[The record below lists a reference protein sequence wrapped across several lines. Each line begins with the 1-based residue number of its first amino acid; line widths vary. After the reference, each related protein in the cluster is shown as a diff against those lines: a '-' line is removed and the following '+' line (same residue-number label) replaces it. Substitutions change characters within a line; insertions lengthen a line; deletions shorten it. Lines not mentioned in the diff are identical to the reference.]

1 MNLKKVYIHFPMVIL
16 SVEWIIVLY
25 LHYHNPYNF
34 MTMSIDTLYI
44 ILIGLAFI
52 VLGYYT
58 FGSFYVSEPDKL
70 PGDSYK
76 VDINEALLGKILL
89 LLSFLAFLGLMIIAI
104 EVAKITNNFKLYFD
118 NPIVVRGLIVQMQEG
133 EIASVSYTRYKLGVY
148 LFSLVK
154 PLATIGG
161 FMSILKSRWKFVG
174 LIPLL
179 LMLINSVIN
188 LNRFGLISALGFW
201 FFGRIY
207 SVMYLEAEERKKVL
221 KKTGIY
227 ILITLAFIII
237 FFSFILNI
245 REAYKSNIS
254 YFLMRSVY
262 LYFTGSGSAFDK
274 ISFWGMKPLYGASS
288 FRSIVKWL
296 SMAGLIDSEHILSYY
311 NNFVNIGQGRVI
323 ILNTYTFAKSP
334 YEDFGIL
341 GVGIISMFWGITTRY
356 SIERCFK
363 KFTLYNVYFVAL
375 MLLSLVM
382 TFYEFFFHGI
392 VVYIFWFFVIYL
404 IQKYLDNRKGTSKI
418 YPSSIKK

>member
-1 MNLKKVYIHFPMVIL
+1 MNLKKAYIHFPMVIL
-16 SVEWIIVLY
+16 SIEWIIVLY
-25 LHYHNPYNF
+25 LHYQNPYNY
-34 MTMSIDTLYI
+34 MTMSADTLYI
-44 ILIGLAFI
+44 IFVGLAFI

-58 FGSFYVSEPDKL
+58 FGSLYISRSEKL
-70 PGDSYK
+70 PGDFRK
-76 VDINEALLGKILL
+76 VSIDEALLGKILL
-89 LLSFLAFLGLMIIAI
+89 LFSLLAFLGLMIVAV
-104 EVAKITNNFKLYFD
+104 EVAKITNNFKLYVD
-118 NPIVVRGLIVQMQEG
+118 NPIVVRGLIVSMQEG

-161 FMSILKSRWKFVG
+161 FMSVMKSKWKFAG

-179 LMLINSVIN
+179 LILVNSFIN

-207 SVMYLEAEERKKVL
+207 SIMYLGAEERKKVL

-227 ILITLAFIII
+227 ILISLIFIVI

-245 REAYKSNIS
+245 REAYKTNIS

-274 ISFWGMKPLYGASS
+274 ITFWGVKPLYGASS

-323 ILNTYTFAKSP
+323 ILNTYTFVKSP

-341 GVGIISMFWGITTRY
+341 GVGVISMFWGITTRY
-356 SIERCFK
+356 SIERCFR

-404 IQKYLDNRKGTSKI
+404 IQKYLDKRKEIS
-418 YPSSIKK
+418 